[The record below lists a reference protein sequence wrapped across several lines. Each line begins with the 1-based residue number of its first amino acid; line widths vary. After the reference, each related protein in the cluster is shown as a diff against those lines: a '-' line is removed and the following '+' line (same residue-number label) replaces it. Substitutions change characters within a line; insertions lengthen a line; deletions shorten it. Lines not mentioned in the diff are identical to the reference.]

1 MWLLSALSLREWDGT
16 MGYIELK
23 PTITPRPRPHFWYT
37 VDLSSP
43 RRLRQP
49 ISICSGCAAPSARY
63 MPVGRIRAS
72 QTESG
77 SCGLHEHGRQ
87 KQRGDLYDAEARGP

>member
-1 MWLLSALSLREWDGT
+1 MLLLSALSLREWDGT

-23 PTITPRPRPHFWYT
+23 PTITPRPRPRFWYP

-49 ISICSGCAAPSARY
+49 ISIRSGCAAPSARY
-63 MPVGRIRAS
+63 PAVDRIRAS
-72 QTESG
+72 QSESG
-77 SCGLHEHGRQ
+77 DSSG
-87 KQRGDLYDAEARGP
+87 